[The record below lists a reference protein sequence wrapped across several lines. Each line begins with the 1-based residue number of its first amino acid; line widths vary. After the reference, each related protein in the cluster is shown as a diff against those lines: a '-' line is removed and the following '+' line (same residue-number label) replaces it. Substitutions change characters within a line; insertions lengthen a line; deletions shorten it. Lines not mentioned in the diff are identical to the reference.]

1 MKDELRKIARK
12 NGNLA
17 RVKAGRLAVILRMYH
32 ANPKGGQWL
41 RAEAAHLAK
50 SVSFHLRQATVIGQL
65 IASFE
70 EKPDKSNSLTPGRTT
85 KHHANPLREGEE
97 KRKPCLR

>member
-1 MKDELRKIARK
+1 MKDELRKIARR

-50 SVSFHLRQATVIGQL
+50 SVSYHLRQATLIGQL
-65 IASFE
+65 IAGFE
-70 EKPDKSNSLTPGRTT
+70 KKTRQVKELDTGHDNQTPRQPIKGGRG
-85 KHHANPLREGEE
+85 KA
-97 KRKPCLR
+97 

>member
-1 MKDELRKIARK
+1 MKDELRKIARR

-17 RVKAGRLAVILRMYH
+17 RVKAGRLAVVMRVYH

-50 SVSFHLRQATVIGQL
+50 SVSYHLRQAALVGKL
-65 IASFE
+65 IATFE
-70 EKPDKSNSLTPGRTT
+70 TNDRQAEMLDVVQDNRTPRQPVKGGRG
-85 KHHANPLREGEE
+85 KA
-97 KRKPCLR
+97 

>member
-1 MKDELRKIARK
+1 MKDELRKIARR

-17 RVKAGRLAVILRMYH
+17 RVKAGRLAVIMRLYH
-32 ANPKGGQWL
+32 SNPRGGQWL

-50 SVSFHLRQATVIGQL
+50 SVSYHLRQAALIGQL
-65 IASFE
+65 IAGFE
-70 EKPDKSNSLTPGRTT
+70 KKPDKAKNLTQGRTT
-85 KHHANPLREGEE
+85 EHRANPLREGEE